1 MRPESGV
8 RAIVVLLFV
17 SFLGGCGGS
26 GIANYT
32 PVKTSNDP
40 PAPAECY
47 TSTAFLSTDPN
58 RPVLTLVGASAISQP
73 LGTAYVDAG
82 ATAQDPKDGDIS
94 NKVTVSGLDTLD
106 VNTVGDY
113 FVRYNVID
121 SAQLPATEVV
131 RMVRVNSGRPA
142 AQSARKWGST
152 AADMGY
158 FEHLPVSYADDPKQT
173 FPLIIYNNGWGSER
187 AFGKPGDELSV
198 YANTDMFQVIH
209 EGQWD
214 DTRPFVVLSPQRC
227 SVQLADVELNRI
239 KYFVDFAVNTYKVD
253 PTRIYMVGMSAGAYY
268 TWEYIRL
275 NPTQLAAVVP
285 ISCGG
290 STLAADGCVMKQ
302 TPAWAF
308 HAKDDPIVPYTASLA
323 TVQTINACQPTE
335 RVRYTLYPTGGHDPM
350 PTLDLSGLGK
360 GDPAY
365 DIYDPDIYTWLLAHT
380 RK

>member
-1 MRPESGV
+1 MGH
-8 RAIVVLLFV
+8 
-17 SFLGGCGGS
+17 
-26 GIANYT
+26 
-32 PVKTSNDP
+32 
-40 PAPAECY
+40 
-47 TSTAFLSTDPN
+47 
-58 RPVLTLVGASAISQP
+58 
-73 LGTAYVDAG
+73 
-82 ATAQDPKDGDIS
+82 
-94 NKVTVSGLDTLD
+94 
-106 VNTVGDY
+106 
-113 FVRYNVID
+113 
-121 SAQLPATEVV
+121 
-131 RMVRVNSGRPA
+131 
-142 AQSARKWGST
+142 T

-187 AFGKPGDELSV
+187 AFGKPEDELSV

-350 PTLDLSGLGK
+350 PTLDMSGLGK
-360 GDPAY
+360 GDPSY
-365 DIYDPDIYTWLLAHT
+365 YIYDPESIHGCFSTRGSEVRSLSTVKAIVRPDEATAAGCSNSDVPRSTWEVWSILARIQALHLCPCSGIQ
-380 RK
+380 